1 MNRNEDYK
9 KEIVSSFLAIVLIL
23 ALLLYGER
31 ISGVLGFIT
40 NVLKP
45 FIIGGAMAYVLNLPM
60 SFIEKRLLFFMKG
73 KGEKLKRVFSI
84 ILSLLFVFFLIFLL
98 LITVIPELIS
108 ALDNIIKDAPV
119 AFGRL
124 SAFLHKYVFS
134 FFNESQEYS
143 GILEDNLE
151 TFIGKV
157 LPSLKN
163 GLGTLLSSTFSVAG
177 QVVSSVA
184 SFFVSLIFS
193 IYLLGEKER
202 LGRQLKTLERA
213 YVSEKVGRRIHH
225 FLDVLHNSFSSFITG
240 QCLEAI
246 ILGLIFIVLLSI
258 IRMPY
263 AVMIGVVVMFSALLP
278 IVGAFIACFI
288 GAFLILLESPVKA
301 LVFVIVFLV
310 VQQLENNLIYP
321 RVVGSSIG
329 LPAIWVFIAV
339 TFGGSLFGVLGML
352 VFIPLFSTFYTLIK
366 EDANNRIERKGS

>member
-184 SFFVSLIFS
+184 SFLVSLIFS

-213 YVSEKVGRRIHH
+213 YVSEKTGGRIHH

-301 LVFVIVFLV
+301 LVFVVVFLV

>member
-1 MNRNEDYK
+1 MNQNEDYK

-108 ALDNIIKDAPV
+108 TLDNIIKDAPV

-213 YVSEKVGRRIHH
+213 YVSDKAGMRIHH

-246 ILGLIFIVLLSI
+246 ILGLILIVLLSI

>member
-124 SAFLHKYVFS
+124 STFLHKYIFS

-213 YVSEKVGRRIHH
+213 YVSEKAGGRIHH

-246 ILGLIFIVLLSI
+246 ILGIIFIVLLSI

>member
-124 SAFLHKYVFS
+124 STFLHKYVFS

-202 LGRQLKTLERA
+202 LGSQLKTLERA
-213 YVSEKVGRRIHH
+213 YVSEKAGRRIHH
-225 FLDVLHNSFSSFITG
+225 FLYVLHNSFSSFITG

-246 ILGLIFIVLLSI
+246 ILGIIFIVLLSI

>member
-31 ISGVLGFIT
+31 ISGVLGFII

-119 AFGRL
+119 AL
-124 SAFLHKYVFS
+124 EKLNVFLNEHVFS
-134 FFNESQEYS
+134 LLNENQAYS
-143 GILEDNLE
+143 GILNDNLE

-184 SFFVSLIFS
+184 SFLVSLIFS

-213 YVSEKVGRRIHH
+213 YVSEKARRRIHH
-225 FLDVLHNSFSSFITG
+225 FLDVLHNRFSSFITG

-246 ILGLIFIVLLSI
+246 IL
-258 IRMPY
+258 
-263 AVMIGVVVMFSALLP
+263 
-278 IVGAFIACFI
+278 
-288 GAFLILLESPVKA
+288 
-301 LVFVIVFLV
+301 
-310 VQQLENNLIYP
+310 
-321 RVVGSSIG
+321 
-329 LPAIWVFIAV
+329 
-339 TFGGSLFGVLGML
+339 
-352 VFIPLFSTFYTLIK
+352 
-366 EDANNRIERKGS
+366 

>member
-1 MNRNEDYK
+1 M
-9 KEIVSSFLAIVLIL
+9 
-23 ALLLYGER
+23 
-31 ISGVLGFIT
+31 
-40 NVLKP
+40 
-45 FIIGGAMAYVLNLPM
+45 
-60 SFIEKRLLFFMKG
+60 
-73 KGEKLKRVFSI
+73 
-84 ILSLLFVFFLIFLL
+84 
-98 LITVIPELIS
+98 
-108 ALDNIIKDAPV
+108 
-119 AFGRL
+119 
-124 SAFLHKYVFS
+124 
-134 FFNESQEYS
+134 
-143 GILEDNLE
+143 
-151 TFIGKV
+151 
-157 LPSLKN
+157 
-163 GLGTLLSSTFSVAG
+163 
-177 QVVSSVA
+177 
-184 SFFVSLIFS
+184 
-193 IYLLGEKER
+193 
-202 LGRQLKTLERA
+202 ERA
-213 YVSEKVGRRIHH
+213 YVSEKAGRRIHH

>member
-184 SFFVSLIFS
+184 SFFVSRIFA
-193 IYLLGEKER
+193 IYLVGEKER

-213 YVSEKVGRRIHH
+213 YVSEKTGGRIHH